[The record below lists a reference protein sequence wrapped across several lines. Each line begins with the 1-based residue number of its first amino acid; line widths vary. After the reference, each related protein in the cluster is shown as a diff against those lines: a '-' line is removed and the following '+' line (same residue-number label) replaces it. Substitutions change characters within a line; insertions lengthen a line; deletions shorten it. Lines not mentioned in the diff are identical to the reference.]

1 MKRFSMP
8 IGTTVKEGKYISIM
22 MNHGSIQKTFKGVG
36 GMKLLNKM
44 KLWQKMSVL
53 TISFLV
59 FIGLMGGASILRLS
73 DLNSK
78 IIELND
84 QRLKPIVELEDIKTG
99 IEAIK
104 YDSNTLMDETDSS
117 TIANTKGTIATE
129 VASVTKALD
138 KYKSDP
144 GFKTLL
150 ADFNSFL
157 QAKDAFINNAEE
169 RANEKAQGV
178 QGQPGQQ
185 GQQGPPEAV
194 SNFETTKNT
203 LTKDF
208 NKIIDK
214 HVAQAKTTYDSSKV
228 TYTTTRLTLFGLI
241 AICALVSIV
250 LSIIIINAVT
260 VPVRRVTSKLKE
272 INESNGDLTQRI
284 NYNSNDEVGELS
296 KDFDIFMDKLQTIIK
311 EVAVSADTI
320 SSSSDQLNVSTSTST
335 ESLEEISR
343 TVMEI
348 SASTSDG
355 AAAAEETTASL
366 IEAASFS
373 ESTAVASKNTT
384 NNSKRA
390 KEAAENGELKVNEI
404 VESITEIAESS
415 KEVSS
420 IINDLDVSS
429 KKIGDIIKIITS
441 ISEQTNL
448 LALNAAIEA
457 ARAGEAGRGFN
468 VVSDEIRKL
477 ADESNNAAKEIAS
490 LVKENQI
497 KSATAV
503 KSVSQVEDKVA
514 LGVSKA
520 SEVRG
525 TIQNIIDSVQNIAT
539 QIEQIDDAN
548 EQQAKS
554 TKEIEKAIGNIAST
568 SNEIA
573 GRTENMSAS
582 VQEQLSAMSEIEK
595 TTDELFE
602 MSKKLKEITSGFRV

>member
-1 MKRFSMP
+1 M
-8 IGTTVKEGKYISIM
+8 
-22 MNHGSIQKTFKGVG
+22 
-36 GMKLLNKM
+36 
-44 KLWQKMSVL
+44 
-53 TISFLV
+53 
-59 FIGLMGGASILRLS
+59 LRLS

-84 QRLKPIVELEDIKTG
+84 ERLKPIVELEDIKTG
-99 IEAIK
+99 IDAIK
-104 YDSNTLMDETDSS
+104 YDANTLMEETDSS
-117 TIANTKGTIATE
+117 TIANTKAAIATE

-138 KYKSDP
+138 KYKSDSE
-144 GFKTLL
+144 FKTLL

-157 QAKDAFINNAEE
+157 QAKDAFINSAEQ
-169 RANEKAQGV
+169 RANEKAQGI

-185 GQQGPPEAV
+185 GQQGAPAAV
-194 SNFETTKNT
+194 SNFDSMKNA
-203 LTKDF
+203 LMKDF

-214 HVAQAKTTYDSSKV
+214 HVAEAKTTYDSSKV
-228 TYTTTRLTLFGLI
+228 TYTTTRLALFGLI
-241 AICALVSIV
+241 GVCALVSIV
-250 LSIIIINAVT
+250 LSIIIIRAVT
-260 VPVRRVTSKLKE
+260 IPVRRVTSKLKE

-296 KDFDIFMDKLQTIIK
+296 NNFDKFMDKLQTIIR

-320 SSSSDQLNVSTSTST
+320 SSSSDQLNVSTATST

-384 NNSKRA
+384 SNGRKA

-457 ARAGEAGRGFN
+457 ARAGEAGKGFN

-477 ADESNNAAKEIAS
+477 ADESNNAAKEIAE

-503 KSVSQVEDKVA
+503 QSVSEVEGKVA

-520 SEVRG
+520 SEVRE
-525 TIQNIIDSVQNIAT
+525 TIQNIIDSIQNIAT

-548 EQQAKS
+548 EQQARS

-582 VQEQLSAMSEIEK
+582 VQEQLSAMSEIER

>member
-1 MKRFSMP
+1 
-8 IGTTVKEGKYISIM
+8 
-22 MNHGSIQKTFKGVG
+22 
-36 GMKLLNKM
+36 M

-53 TISFLV
+53 TVSFLF
-59 FIGLMGGASILRLS
+59 FIALMGGASILRLA

-84 QRLKPIVELEDIKTG
+84 ERLAPIVELEDIKTG
-99 IEAIK
+99 IETIK
-104 YDSNTLMDETDSS
+104 YDSNTLMDETDAS
-117 TIANTKGTIATE
+117 TIANTKAAIATE

-138 KYKSDP
+138 KYKSNSE
-144 GFKTLL
+144 FKTLL

-157 QAKDAFINNAEE
+157 QAKDAFIINAEE
-169 RANEKAQGV
+169 RAKEKAQGI

-185 GQQGPPEAV
+185 GQQGPPAAV
-194 SNFETTKNT
+194 SNFDSMKNA
-203 LTKDF
+203 LIKDF
-208 NKIIDK
+208 NRIIDK
-214 HVAQAKTTYDSSKV
+214 HVSEAKTTYDSSKV
-228 TYTTTRLTLFGLI
+228 TYTTTRLALFGLI

-250 LSIIIINAVT
+250 LSLIIMRAVT

-296 KDFDIFMDKLQTIIK
+296 RNFDRFMDKLQTIIK

-320 SSSSDQLNVSTSTST
+320 SSSSDQLNASTSTST

-384 NNSKRA
+384 NNSRRA

-477 ADESNNAAKEIAS
+477 ADESNNAAKEIAA

-503 KSVSQVEDKVA
+503 QSVSQVEDRVA

-520 SEVRG
+520 SEVRE

-548 EQQAKS
+548 EQQARS

-582 VQEQLSAMSEIEK
+582 VQEQLSAMSEIER

>member
-1 MKRFSMP
+1 
-8 IGTTVKEGKYISIM
+8 
-22 MNHGSIQKTFKGVG
+22 
-36 GMKLLNKM
+36 MKLLNRM

-53 TISFLV
+53 TVSFLF
-59 FIGLMGGASILRLS
+59 FIALMGGASILRLA

-84 QRLKPIVELEDIKTG
+84 ERLAPIVELEDIKTG
-99 IEAIK
+99 IETIK
-104 YDSNTLMDETDSS
+104 YDSNTLMDETDAS
-117 TIANTKGTIATE
+117 TIANTKAAIATE

-138 KYKSDP
+138 KYKSNSE
-144 GFKTLL
+144 FKTLL

-157 QAKDAFINNAEE
+157 QAKDAFIINAEE
-169 RANEKAQGV
+169 RAKEKAQGI

-185 GQQGPPEAV
+185 GQQGPPAAV
-194 SNFETTKNT
+194 SNFDSMKNA
-203 LTKDF
+203 LIKDF
-208 NKIIDK
+208 NRIIDK
-214 HVAQAKTTYDSSKV
+214 HVSEAKTTYDSSKV
-228 TYTTTRLTLFGLI
+228 TYTTTRLALFGLI

-250 LSIIIINAVT
+250 LSLIIMRAVT

-296 KDFDIFMDKLQTIIK
+296 RNFDRFMDKLQTIIK

-320 SSSSDQLNVSTSTST
+320 SSSSDQLNASTSTST

-384 NNSKRA
+384 NNSRRA

-477 ADESNNAAKEIAS
+477 ADESNNAAKEIAA

-503 KSVSQVEDKVA
+503 QSVSQVEDRVA

-520 SEVRG
+520 SEVRE

-548 EQQAKS
+548 EQQARS

-582 VQEQLSAMSEIEK
+582 VQEQLSAMSEIER

>member
-1 MKRFSMP
+1 
-8 IGTTVKEGKYISIM
+8 
-22 MNHGSIQKTFKGVG
+22 
-36 GMKLLNKM
+36 M

-53 TISFLV
+53 TVSFLV
-59 FIGLMGGASILRLS
+59 FIGLMGGASMLRLS

-84 QRLKPIVELEDIKTG
+84 ERLKPIVELEDIKTG
-99 IEAIK
+99 IDAIK
-104 YDSNTLMDETDSS
+104 YDANTLMEETDSS
-117 TIANTKGTIATE
+117 TIANTKAAIATE

-138 KYKSDP
+138 KYKSDSE
-144 GFKTLL
+144 FKTLL

-157 QAKDAFINNAEE
+157 QAKDAFINSAEQ
-169 RANEKAQGV
+169 RANEKAQGI

-185 GQQGPPEAV
+185 GQQGAPAAV
-194 SNFETTKNT
+194 SNFDSMKNA
-203 LTKDF
+203 LMKDF

-214 HVAQAKTTYDSSKV
+214 HVAEAKTTYDSSKV
-228 TYTTTRLTLFGLI
+228 TYTTTRLALFGLI
-241 AICALVSIV
+241 GVCALVSIV
-250 LSIIIINAVT
+250 LSIIIIRAVT
-260 VPVRRVTSKLKE
+260 IPVRRVTSKLKE

-296 KDFDIFMDKLQTIIK
+296 NNFDKFMDKLQTIIR

-320 SSSSDQLNVSTSTST
+320 SSSSDQLNVSTATST

-384 NNSKRA
+384 SNGRKA

-457 ARAGEAGRGFN
+457 ARAGEAGKGFN

-477 ADESNNAAKEIAS
+477 ADESNNAAKEIAE

-503 KSVSQVEDKVA
+503 QSVSEVEGKVA

-520 SEVRG
+520 SEVRE
-525 TIQNIIDSVQNIAT
+525 TIQNIIDSIQNIAT

-548 EQQAKS
+548 EQQARS

-582 VQEQLSAMSEIEK
+582 VQEQLSAMSEIER